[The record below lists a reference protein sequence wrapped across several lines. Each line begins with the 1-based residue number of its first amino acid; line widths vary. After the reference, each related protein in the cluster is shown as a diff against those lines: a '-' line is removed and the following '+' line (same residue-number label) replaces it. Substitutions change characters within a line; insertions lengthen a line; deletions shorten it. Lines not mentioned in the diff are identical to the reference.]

1 MSSPT
6 SPPRSR
12 ILPGLVVILVLLP
25 IAYRVYRAANS
36 VDIGSIYRT
45 ALIELENRNFPN
57 VLVSAEKLSASGIDP
72 RYAMVLEAALD
83 VQANQWPKAASLLQ
97 APMAFQA
104 TAPLAHTLM
113 GQILYRNKQF
123 SAAIPVLNKAIDLD
137 PKQVDAH
144 RWLAACYFDI
154 GATEPAIRELER
166 VSSLAPTDPRPH
178 RTIALIYK
186 DMENFAAAIN
196 EYRESLRRSKDFP
209 DRPSVLRE
217 LADCLLQV
225 GKHSELDDVLRECAV
240 DPVTLTYAAQSQQ
253 ARGDRAKANELV
265 SQALAMD
272 PKFVPGLLLK
282 ASLSAEAG
290 EFQEAVDIL
299 QTAVQMRPLDHRVHY
314 QLAQT
319 FVRLGD
325 KASAEKHATESTRLR
340 DLRVHF
346 SELHAKASINLNDAE
361 IRYQLGLTAN
371 QLGMKDLATSWFSA
385 ALALNPGHSQAA
397 DELNKLRT
405 NLISP

>member
-6 SPPRSR
+6 PPHRNR
-12 ILPGLVVILVLLP
+12 IFAILLAILVGLS
-25 IAYRVYRAANS
+25 IAYRVYHAANS
-36 VDIGSIYRT
+36 VDIGPIYQA
-45 ALIELENRNFPN
+45 ALVELESRNFPN
-57 VLVSAEKLSASGIDP
+57 VLVSAERLSASGIDP

-97 APMAFQA
+97 APMAYQA

-196 EYRESLRRSKDFP
+196 EYRESLRRSAHFP
-209 DRPSVLRE
+209 ERPSVLRE

-225 GKHSELDDVLRECAV
+225 GKHSELDDVLRECPI
-240 DPVTLTYAAQSQQ
+240 DPGTLTYAAQSQQ
-253 ARGDRAKANELV
+253 ARGDRAKANQLV

-282 ASLSAEAG
+282 ASLAAEAG
-290 EFQEAVDIL
+290 GFQEAVDLL
-299 QTAVQMRPLDHRVHY
+299 QTALQLQPLDHRIHY

-319 FVRLGD
+319 YVRLDD
-325 KASAEKHATESTRLR
+325 KASAEKHAAESTRLR

-361 IRYQLGLTAN
+361 IRYQLGVTAD
-371 QLGMKDLATSWFSA
+371 QLGMKDLAISWFSA
-385 ALALNPGHSQAA
+385 ALALNPSHVSAA
-397 DELNKLRT
+397 DELTKLRA
-405 NLISP
+405 NAAP